1 MYNLL
6 KNQKGTALFL
16 TLIILSSV
24 LIVSLGAADLAT
36 SGIKQGRTQAYSI
49 KAYFAAEAG
58 AERVLWEIR
67 KNNFIFTRS
76 DNTICQAND
85 YINFDNINIPPNP
98 ATCGS
103 EQDNALLNGAIYNV
117 IFKSGGAVATTTAAV
132 GNYHGTSRSVETSY

>member
-1 MYNLL
+1 M
-6 KNQKGTALFL
+6 

-36 SGIKQGRTQAYSI
+36 SGIKQGRTQSYSI

-58 AERVLWEIR
+58 AERILWEIR

-76 DNTICQAND
+76 DNTICQVND
-85 YINFDNINIPPNP
+85 YINFDNINTPPDP

-103 EQDNALLNGAIYNV
+103 EQDNALLNGAMYSV
-117 IFKSGGAVATTTAAV
+117 IFKSGGLSATTTAAV
-132 GNYHGTSRSVETSY
+132 GSYHDANRSVEITY